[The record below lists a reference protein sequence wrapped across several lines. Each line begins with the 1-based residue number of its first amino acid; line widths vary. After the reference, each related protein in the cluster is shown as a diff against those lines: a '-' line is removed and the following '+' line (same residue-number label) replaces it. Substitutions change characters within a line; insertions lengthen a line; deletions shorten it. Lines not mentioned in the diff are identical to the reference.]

1 MDDGIQAVEG
11 GTLSSQ
17 VSPILVGHAARRATA
32 RRGPWIETFGGRQFF
47 PLDPRPE
54 EVHLEDIG
62 HALANLC
69 RYTGHTSRFYSVAEH
84 SVLCSLAAPYEQ
96 GASLRLKREALM
108 HDATEA
114 YIGDLSRPVKRAV
127 PQFEEI
133 EARLRLAIA
142 ERFGL
147 AETVPTEVSEVD
159 NRILVNER
167 ETLMRGLLL
176 SEVVTR
182 EAWAS
187 IEGLVALPG
196 IEIAGLLPVQAKNL
210 FFSRC
215 AQLEVK

>member
-1 MDDGIQAVEG
+1 M
-11 GTLSSQ
+11 
-17 VSPILVGHAARRATA
+17 
-32 RRGPWIETFGGRQFF
+32 
-47 PLDPRPE
+47 
-54 EVHLEDIG
+54 
-62 HALANLC
+62 
-69 RYTGHTSRFYSVAEH
+69 SRE
-84 SVLCSLAAPYEQ
+84 
-96 GASLRLKREALM
+96 
-108 HDATEA
+108 
-114 YIGDLSRPVKRAV
+114 RAV

-215 AQLEVK
+215 AQLEVN